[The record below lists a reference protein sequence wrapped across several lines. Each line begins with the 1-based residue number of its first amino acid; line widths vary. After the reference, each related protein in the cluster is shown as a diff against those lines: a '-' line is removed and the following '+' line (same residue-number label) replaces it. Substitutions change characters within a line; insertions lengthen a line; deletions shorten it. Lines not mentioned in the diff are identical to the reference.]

1 MVDQDSEHNDAE
13 WQSDQA
19 SIARSF
25 SSLLQQAW
33 QMPMESIVSALVS
46 WSLKSISEDFWLKK
60 CLYYYYLFIF
70 NLS

>member
-46 WSLKSISEDFWLKK
+46 RTLKSIREDF
-60 CLYYYYLFIF
+60 
-70 NLS
+70 